1 MDSRVRDAI
10 NIPVKKHLRRF
21 ADENAKNLGYKNEK
35 YKPAYVDVN
44 SFGNEQFH
52 LHKKDS
58 GNQRGVEYLTKLKSL
73 LPSVFEEFKHDDLE
87 R

>member
-1 MDSRVRDAI
+1 MRDALSV
-10 NIPVKKHLRRF
+10 PVKQPLRRF
-21 ADENAKNLGYKNEK
+21 TDENDKNLRYKNEK
-35 YKPAYVDVN
+35 HKTEFVDVN
-44 SFGNEQFH
+44 SFGNEQFDI
-52 LHKKDS
+52 HKKGS